1 MFILGPIILYVFL
14 TAEFSPAVVFA
25 IWSIL
30 VGLSGGLMKPVLL
43 GRGVGIPMLVILIGA
58 MGRMITAGIIV
69 LFIGSVVLGISLQTI
84 FSVAS

>member
-1 MFILGPIILYVFL
+1 
-14 TAEFSPAVVFA
+14 
-25 IWSIL
+25 
-30 VGLSGGLMKPVLL
+30 MKPVLL
-43 GRGVGIPMLVILIGA
+43 GRVVGIPMLVILIGA